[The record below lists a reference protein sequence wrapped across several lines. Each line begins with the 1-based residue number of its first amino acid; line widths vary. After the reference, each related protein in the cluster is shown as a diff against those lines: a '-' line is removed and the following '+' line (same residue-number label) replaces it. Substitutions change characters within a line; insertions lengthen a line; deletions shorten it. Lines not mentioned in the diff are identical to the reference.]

1 MDLKSQGMQE
11 RSQDAQGTENRLSVQ
26 PSSTSSALIL
36 SPNRARFPQRLLQVR
51 NWRMYQ
57 KIGIGY
63 FWSIGIGLTGSLLGL
78 VLADYYQGQAI
89 TQLLD
94 AQTQSLLL
102 GQLEIAGK
110 SAQVQSLA
118 LDLAV
123 HTDQP
128 YQDHW
133 VQFQAAVSQ
142 VETNQLALTSFLD
155 NNPTWFAAPPEVM
168 TDTLN
173 DYTQALKTYEADLN
187 SAVQALIEA
196 RSQPE
201 QAIAQANLTDLVSGT
216 RAAQIDEMHTQVIQL
231 TQTAQQ
237 QELEGTVEMEDAQG
251 LEKLIIVLSMILS
264 AAVAG
269 GLALRTTR
277 AIAQPL
283 EQVTHIAQR
292 VATEADFTL
301 RAPIASH
308 DEIGW
313 LAQALNNLIQRIQE
327 YTHDLTK
334 AAQTTE
340 AQNQELQKA
349 LGNLRQAQ
357 AQLIQTEKMSSL
369 GQLVAGVAHEI
380 NNPVSFIY
388 GNISHVKQYTNDLLT
403 LLSAYQAELPQPSAN
418 LQKQI
423 STIDL
428 DFLQEDLPKVLQS
441 LQVGAERINSIVLS
455 LRLFSRLHESEKKPF
470 DLHQGLDSTL
480 LILNSRLKA
489 QSNREAIAII
499 KNYGDIPFIECY
511 GGQINQVFMNILSN
525 AIDALE
531 ERIALGSPQASTMS
545 KPEPRKDC
553 SRDHDPPS
561 IHIQTRCLAD
571 HAVLVTI
578 ADNGSGIPDSIAS
591 KLFDPFFTTKPIGKG
606 TGLGL
611 AISYQIITEQH
622 QGTLTCQSGLGQG
635 TVFTIKI
642 PVRGRAS

>member
-36 SPNRARFPQRLLQVR
+36 SPNRARFPQRLLQVH

-63 FWSIGIGLTGSLLGL
+63 FWSIGIGLTGSFLGL

-102 GQLEIAGK
+102 SQLEIAGK
-110 SAQVQSLA
+110 NAQFQSLA

-128 YQDHW
+128 YQPHW
-133 VQFQAAVSQ
+133 VQLQLAVSQ
-142 VETNQLALTSFLD
+142 VETNQLALISFLD
-155 NNPTWFAAPPEVM
+155 NNPSWFAAPPEVM
-168 TDTLN
+168 TDTLR
-173 DYTQALKTYEADLN
+173 DYAQALQTYEADLN
-187 SAVQALIEA
+187 SALQALAAA

-201 QAIAQANLTDLVSGT
+201 QAVAQANLTALVSGT
-216 RAAQIDEMHTQVIQL
+216 RAAQIDQMHTQVIQL

-292 VATEADFTL
+292 VAAEADFTL
-301 RAPIASH
+301 RAPMASH

-423 STIDL
+423 SSIDL

-531 ERIALGSPQASTMS
+531 ERIVLGSPQASTMS
-545 KPEPRKDC
+545 QPEPRKDC
-553 SRDHDPPS
+553 SRDNDPPS

-571 HAVLVTI
+571 YDVLVTI

-622 QGTLTCQSGLGQG
+622 QGTLTCQSALGQG
-635 TVFTIKI
+635 TVFSIKI
-642 PVRGRAS
+642 PVRG

>member
-11 RSQDAQGTENRLSVQ
+11 RSQDVQETENPLSVQ

-36 SPNRARFPQRLLQVR
+36 SSNRARFPQRLLQIR
-51 NWRMYQ
+51 NWRIYQ

-78 VLADYYQGQAI
+78 VVADYYQGQAI

-102 GQLEIAGK
+102 GQLETAGRE
-110 SAQVQSLA
+110 AQFQSLA

-123 HTDQP
+123 HTDKP
-128 YQDHW
+128 YQPHW
-133 VQFQAAVSQ
+133 VQFQLAMDQAR
-142 VETNQLALTSFLD
+142 TRQLALTSFLD
-155 NNPTWFAAPPEVM
+155 NNPSWFAAPPEVM
-168 TDTLN
+168 TDILN
-173 DYTQALKTYEADLN
+173 DYLQALQIYEADLA
-187 SAVQALIEA
+187 SALQALTEA

-201 QAIAQANLTDLVSGT
+201 QAAAQANLTNLVSGT
-216 RAAQIDEMHTQVIQL
+216 SAAQINEIHAQIIQL

-251 LEKLIIVLSMILS
+251 LEKLIIVWSMIVS

-269 GLALRTTR
+269 GLAFRTTR

-292 VATEADFTL
+292 VAAEADFTL
-301 RAPIASH
+301 RAPITNH

-313 LAQALNNLIQRIQE
+313 LAQSLNNLIQRIQE
-327 YTHDLTK
+327 YTHDLK
-334 AAQTTE
+334 QAAQTTE
-340 AQNQELQKA
+340 AQNKELQKA

-403 LLSAYQAELPQPSAN
+403 LLSAYQAELPQPSSN

-428 DFLQEDLPKVLQS
+428 DFLQADLPKVLQS

-489 QSNREAIAII
+489 QPNREAIAVI
-499 KNYGDIPFIECY
+499 KHYGDIPFIECY

-531 ERIALGSPQASTMS
+531 ERIVLESPQASTMS
-545 KPEPRKDC
+545 QNE
-553 SRDHDPPS
+553 SREACDRSSDPPS
-561 IHIQTRCLAD
+561 IHIQTHSLAD
-571 HAVLVTI
+571 HDVLVTI
-578 ADNGSGIPDSIAS
+578 ADNGAGIPDSIAS

-622 QGTLTCQSGLGQG
+622 QGTLTCKSVLGQG

-642 PVRGRAS
+642 PVIGRVS